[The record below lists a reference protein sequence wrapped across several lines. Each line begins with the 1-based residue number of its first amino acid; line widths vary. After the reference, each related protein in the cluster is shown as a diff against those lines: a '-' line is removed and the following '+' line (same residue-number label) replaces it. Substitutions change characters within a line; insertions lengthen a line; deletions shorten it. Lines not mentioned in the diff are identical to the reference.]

1 MASEPSEDAIA
12 NFVSFTSTTREQ
24 AVNFL
29 KVPYPAPNTFAANN
43 LDSQKAINAYFE
55 DPTGPHSASGWQND
69 DNLTPLGFSQED
81 IGPRMPATAPPTRP
95 PSRVNLHDT
104 SQGAGTDDSTA
115 ANTPGSPSGLA
126 EREEQELQQA
136 VAMSLNQGMSTQE
149 SGVTTTA
156 PESQAQF
163 GKATRDHYDEGAWAM
178 TLFNETAQ
186 EVVISPDPEDR
197 KKVGDEPAFI
207 RPTQDNLFLGGF
219 LTILHEIPLAREA
232 LLLRNKLLF
241 DYGHDAQWW
250 NGQPINLPKIV
261 TVHEGTDDSDW
272 DDPIYETQ
280 RLMAF
285 LDSTQ
290 RAFGSSD
297 ALSNTRPMFTNASD
311 SEEAV
316 ARFLEI
322 WFYAAVRADPDNPLC
337 TTFMS
342 HAYKRTPFD
351 PDDEPISKELFV
363 FGPIVEQAHGQ
374 TLYDVLDS
382 AIWSDR
388 PGEDLDDVW
397 LEHVGEILVMK
408 LDSHEEAKSVDVKI
422 PAVFYP
428 DRYLSSCQEIAR
440 ELRMRKL
447 ETQQTLMKV
456 QEMIDYFQMPLTPC
470 DGLTNMEIIEKTAE
484 CIPVALKTAIG
495 GGSDLMTAEAAREK
509 VGRIPQQLKALAL
522 QLGEKLKGKLFPK
535 LEAEKQEALETMRK
549 YSKVLTE
556 PSDSPQEPPTHRYTL
571 RGVCTEPHV
580 TYILKR
586 REDIS
591 AQDLMD
597 MDGDKNNDYQWWR
610 TSFSTDDG
618 KTRQAEKHKA
628 NGDNTATQN
637 GDVVG
642 YTARK
647 VREIEVLDAAR
658 REGRSVLL
666 VYASDDAMGLKV
678 DPAPSQLQAFV
689 QKDNEAFAIE
699 CSESTAAAADSDNL
713 IDLTSD
719 ISTGQQPM
727 QKSAP
732 VQTEVNANANVNVF
746 DYEVQGF
753 EGEKPEGQEMQEKR
767 GSRLLTSGSGIA
779 IGASKPVP
787 HLLDSNEGWTHAE
800 SDEEMADHI
809 EHAPAK

>member
-29 KVPYPAPNTFAANN
+29 KANN

-55 DPTGPHSASGWQND
+55 DPTGPHASTSGWQNES
-69 DNLTPLGFSQED
+69 NLTPLGFSQED

-95 PSRVNLHDT
+95 PSRVNLHDS

-115 ANTPGSPSGLA
+115 ANTPGSPGRTGTEQGLSLA

-156 PESQAQF
+156 PESHAQF

-197 KKVGDEPAFI
+197 KKIGDEPAFI
-207 RPTQDNLFLGGF
+207 RPTQDNLFIGGF

-261 TVHEGTDDSDW
+261 TIHEGTDDSDW
-272 DDPIYETQ
+272 DDPIYESQ

-290 RAFGSSD
+290 RAFGSGD
-297 ALSNTRPMFTNASD
+297 ALSNMRPMLTNTPD
-311 SEEAV
+311 PEEAV
-316 ARFLEI
+316 ARFLET
-322 WFYAAVRADPDNPLC
+322 WFNAAIRADPDNPLC

-342 HAYKRTPFD
+342 HAYKRSPFD
-351 PDDEPISKELFV
+351 PEDEPISRELFV
-363 FGPIVEQAHGQ
+363 FGPVVEQAHGQ

-388 PGEDLDDVW
+388 PGEDLDEVW
-397 LEHVGEILVMK
+397 LEHVGEVLVMK
-408 LDSHEEAKSVDVKI
+408 LDSHEDSKSVDVKI

-440 ELRMRKL
+440 ELRVRKL
-447 ETQQTLMKV
+447 EAQEALMKV
-456 QEMIDYFQMPLTPC
+456 QQLIDHFQMPLTPL
-470 DGLTNMEIIEKTAE
+470 DGLTNLEIIEKTAE
-484 CIPVALKTAIG
+484 RIPVALKTAIG
-495 GGSDLMTAEAAREK
+495 GGSDVMTADVARERAD
-509 VGRIPQQLKALAL
+509 RIPEQLKQLAL
-522 QLGEKLKGKLFPK
+522 QLGEKLKE
-535 LEAEKQEALETMRK
+535 LEIEKQQALETMRK
-549 YSKVLTE
+549 YSKLLTE
-556 PSDSPQEPPTHRYTL
+556 PSESPQEPPTHKYTL

-580 TYILKR
+580 TYILRR
-586 REDIS
+586 REDRD
-591 AQDLMD
+591 AQHLMD
-597 MDGDKNNDYQWWR
+597 IDGDKDSDYQWWR
-610 TSFSTDDG
+610 ISFSTDDG
-618 KTRQAEKHKA
+618 KTRQAEKQKA
-628 NGDNTATQN
+628 NGDHAATQN

-678 DPAPSQLQAFV
+678 EPAPSQLQAFV
-689 QKDNEAFAIE
+689 QKDNQAFAVE
-699 CSESTAAAADSDNL
+699 CSQSLAATESENL

-719 ISTGQQPM
+719 ISTDKHQQM
-727 QKSAP
+727 QQSAP
-732 VQTEVNANANVNVF
+732 AQKEVNVF
-746 DYEVQGF
+746 DYEVQRF

-767 GSRLLTSGSGIA
+767 GSRLLTPGSGVNIA
-779 IGASKPVP
+779 APQLAP
-787 HLLDSNEGWTHAE
+787 HPLDIDEGWTNAD
-800 SDEEMADHI
+800 SDEEMVDHI